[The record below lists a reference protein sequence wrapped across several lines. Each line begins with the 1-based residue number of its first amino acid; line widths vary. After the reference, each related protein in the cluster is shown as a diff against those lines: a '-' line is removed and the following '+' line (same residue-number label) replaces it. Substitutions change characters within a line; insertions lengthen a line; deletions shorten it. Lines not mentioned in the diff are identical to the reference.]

1 MEWLQAHTAELS
13 ALAGSLTAVWTF
25 LRRLDRSYRTQL
37 KETFA
42 TKQDFRELRAD
53 VRDLRRALVGLERP
67 RRVPRE

>member
-1 MEWLQAHTAELS
+1 MEWIQAHTSELS

-25 LRRLDRSYRTQL
+25 LRRMDKHYRNQL

-53 VRDLRRALVGLERP
+53 VRDLRRALIGLERP
-67 RRVPRE
+67 RRAPRD